1 MELKDTRVGS
11 AIEAL
16 FRGSG
21 KNMAISSDI
30 DLSKTVTATFKDI
43 SFEAALK
50 TILKS
55 DNLVYRVD
63 GGVYMISNKPATSS
77 SDIVPVTQVDTTIDN
92 TTVVETQ
99 IEKIPLMNI
108 SASDVLAILKGE
120 TNKNNTNQGYGMQGG
135 MNQGYGS
142 QGYGM
147 QGGMNQGY
155 GSRMNQGYGNQS
167 YGGMSYGAGI
177 R

>member
-1 MELKDTRVGS
+1 
-11 AIEAL
+11 
-16 FRGSG
+16 
-21 KNMAISSDI
+21 
-30 DLSKTVTATFKDI
+30 
-43 SFEAALK
+43 
-50 TILKS
+50 
-55 DNLVYRVD
+55 
-63 GGVYMISNKPATSS
+63 
-77 SDIVPVTQVDTTIDN
+77 
-92 TTVVETQ
+92 VVETQ